1 MTVKEFAEQK
11 IQELQAAGNKNVSLK
26 SIRPCEI
33 GNRNGM
39 TSVAFS
45 LYGDEKID
53 DNADIATEHHLNEE
67 GREKA
72 AMIDICFV
80 PPRCRKET
88 VKTFYAAIV

>member
-1 MTVKEFAEQK
+1 MKVKEFVEQK

-26 SIRPCEI
+26 NIRPCEI

-39 TSVAFS
+39 RSIAFS

-53 DNADIATEHHLNEE
+53 DTAEIATEHHLNEE

-72 AMIDICFV
+72 AMIDICLV
-80 PPRCRKET
+80 PPRCRKAIVE
-88 VKTFYAAIV
+88 TFYAAIV